1 MANECVYWKLA
12 KKYLRRKKEYMG
24 TLYYI
29 NNFPVNLKLV
39 TNKKV

>member
-1 MANECVYWKLA
+1 MANARVYWKLV
-12 KKYLRRKKEYMG
+12 KKYMRRKKEYMG

-29 NNFPVNLKLV
+29 NNFPANLKLV